1 MSKKEQIETISLK
14 DETCA
19 NINEEDGG
27 KDSTETSIPNE
38 LEAVRIYEPSP
49 NDVLLGRGSG
59 VNNHHGNQ
67 VFRTLVQE
75 QKEQYN
81 QSKSKVEKK
90 AIAVEIVKTVQ
101 SSDGRFLFRPSNSFW
116 MEVSFQKA
124 ILKAS
129 QALREGAPT
138 IRKMLEDS
146 NDSSASNSSITSTKN
161 DGNAAK
167 KAKTSSH
174 INAPKHSLTTPKVEN
189 AKIKKK
195 IDWQCDFSAPSSALN
210 PRMSLMQ
217 SEPTLSDATPSLL
230 GSRNFHKNF
239 AETMTSSLGIEKSG
253 TKWHAFPDDPLAD
266 VIFNMLSQQPTLT
279 PFGRFLQDML
289 LPQQN
294 CATNNLFHPQ
304 WRIPKKVGDIIPHD
318 IIFKMLNLKS
328 TTDYFWTDVR
338 TKELFENKRVV
349 LFACP
354 AAFNKSCTE
363 SHVPEYQQAYDEIIS
378 NNIDDVFCVSVNDS
392 LVMNQWFKAM
402 NFIESQDIESQE
414 RGIPHVFSK
423 VKILPDGTGHF
434 TKMMG
439 MCCTWDLNHG
449 FGDRSW
455 RYSAVINNL
464 KIEQLFMEG
473 NGALTPN
480 VNIPIIVSD
489 AHTMLKYLRSITAE
503 NLASPAVKSN
513 YIKTGTTANV
523 NVPALME
530 YTETNKSLLIRRNQ
544 KNAATATNTNN
555 DQKQDPAS
563 NAYRDRST
571 DYFNDGMLNIAE
583 KNDKQKDSSN
593 IKKPAQSECTN
604 TKEYLPIKSE

>member
-1 MSKKEQIETISLK
+1 MSSKEPIETISLNLK
-14 DETCA
+14 DEIST
-19 NINEEDGG
+19 NIKEENVGE
-27 KDSTETSIPNE
+27 DSIETPLPNE
-38 LEAVRIYEPSP
+38 LEGVRIYEPRR

-67 VFRTLVQE
+67 VFRALVQE

-90 AIAVEIVKTVQ
+90 AIAVEIVQTVQ

-124 ILKAS
+124 VLKAS

-146 NDSSASNSSITSTKN
+146 NDSSTRNSSTTPTKSEEVN
-161 DGNAAK
+161 TAKKVKTLNHTTPKHSLINPK
-167 KAKTSSH
+167 KAKT
-174 INAPKHSLTTPKVEN
+174 
-189 AKIKKK
+189 KKK
-195 IDWQCDFSAPSSALN
+195 KDWQCDFSVPPSALN
-210 PRMSLMQ
+210 SRMPSIQ
-217 SEPTLSDATPSLL
+217 SDPTLSDATPPLL
-230 GSRNFHKNF
+230 GSHNFHKNF
-239 AETMTSSLGIEKSG
+239 SETMTSSLGIEQSG

-279 PFGRFLQDML
+279 PFGSFLQDML
-289 LPQQN
+289 LPQQS
-294 CATNNLFHPQ
+294 CYTTNLFHPQ
-304 WRIPKKVGDIIPHD
+304 WRTPKKVGDVIPHD

-328 TTDYFWTDVR
+328 TNDYFWTDVT
-338 TKELFENKRVV
+338 TKALFENKRVV

-363 SHVPEYQQAYDEIIS
+363 SHVPEYQQSYDEIIS
-378 NNIDDVFCVSVNDS
+378 NNIDDVYCVSVNDA
-392 LVMNQWFKAM
+392 LVMRQWFKTM
-402 NFIESQDIESQE
+402 NFPEEPLESQE
-414 RGIPHVFSK
+414 IGLPHIFSK
-423 VKILPDGTGHF
+423 VKTLPDGTGHF

-473 NGALTPN
+473 NGVLTPN

-489 AHTMLKYLRSITAE
+489 AHTMVKYLRSVTAE
-503 NLASPAVKSN
+503 NLASPAVKNN
-513 YIKTGTTANV
+513 YIKTGATANV
-523 NVPALME
+523 NVPTQME
-530 YTETNKSLLIRRNQ
+530 YADTNKSSPTRRGQ
-544 KNAATATNTNN
+544 KNAVTATNTNN
-555 DQKQDPAS
+555 DQTQDPGS

-571 DYFNDGMLNIAE
+571 DYFNDGMLNINE
-583 KNDKQKDSSN
+583 KTDNHKESTN
-593 IKKPAQSECTN
+593 VKKPAQSE
-604 TKEYLPIKSE
+604 